1 MAIIM
6 PHDVHGSCGGG
17 FCGNWASVPCW
28 KMLGLEHSLHALH
41 PAMDP
46 TARR

>member
-6 PHDVHGSCGGG
+6 PHDVHGSGGRG

-28 KMLGLEHSLHALH
+28 KMLGMEHSLHALR
-41 PAMDP
+41 PCMDP